1 MATKV
6 LLVLLASHCVPA
18 TDVTS
23 LIASNYA
30 KVFRTGSFASTE
42 TDISNRDELYDE
54 RHLSEAEVTTDASDI
69 YRVYY
74 PVMEAQVVT
83 DSNDTEPLPHAPR
96 VESSRTANS
105 ESPVSVLQLN
115 PLASFINAFFRQPV
129 YVGDN
134 NEEMSGSSLTQDSA
148 YDEVSKLSD
157 TTKIPPTIKQPRY
170 SHESSSQTAESPH
183 LFGNGRTA
191 KYTDEGY
198 TELVDEEQNIQYV
211 NSHKYPPPVG
221 RTSPLL
227 KDAYQPTVSD
237 ESYKLNVSLQ
247 PTKLETSFEP
257 NRLYQSEIPN
267 SYKLPES
274 YPPAT
279 LDNPRALTEP
289 YQPTPSE
296 NPYKLST
303 EQDQTSAAQDE
314 EDSYSYGSE
323 RRVAANGH
331 SAVSPPQKHEMAT
344 GREKNP
350 YTYFYVGRKL
360 WYIPL
365 FFSVYFML
373 YVLALVAR
381 SISRHKIVF
390 PVTKTKYEKRELNS
404 GLEDITYQVTTAME
418 TTERLY
424 L

>member
-1 MATKV
+1 M
-6 LLVLLASHCVPA
+6 
-18 TDVTS
+18 
-23 LIASNYA
+23 
-30 KVFRTGSFASTE
+30 
-42 TDISNRDELYDE
+42 
-54 RHLSEAEVTTDASDI
+54 
-69 YRVYY
+69 
-74 PVMEAQVVT
+74 
-83 DSNDTEPLPHAPR
+83 
-96 VESSRTANS
+96 
-105 ESPVSVLQLN
+105 
-115 PLASFINAFFRQPV
+115 
-129 YVGDN
+129 YVADN
-134 NEEMSGSSLTQDSA
+134 NEEISGSSLTQQSA
-148 YDEVSKLSD
+148 YADLSKHSD
-157 TTKIPPTIKQPRY
+157 TTEIPPTLKQPRH
-170 SHESSSQTAESPH
+170 SHEPSSDTAESPQ

-191 KYTDEGY
+191 KYTDGGY

-221 RTSPLL
+221 RTSPLR
-227 KDAYQPTVSD
+227 KDAYQPTILD
-237 ESYKLNVSLQ
+237 ESYKLNDSLQ
-247 PTKLETSFEP
+247 PTKLDSSYEP
-257 NRLYQSEIPN
+257 NRLYQSELPN

-296 NPYKLST
+296 NPYKLSK
-303 EQDQTSAAQDE
+303 EQHQTSGPQ
-314 EDSYSYGSE
+314 DSYE
-323 RRVAANGH
+323 RKVAPHGH
-331 SAVSPPQKHEMAT
+331 SAVSAPQEHNIAT

-373 YVLALVAR
+373 YVLALVVR

-390 PVTKTKYEKRELNS
+390 PVTKPKYEKRELNS
-404 GLEDITYQVTTAME
+404 GLEDITYQVTTALE